1 MDILY
6 VFFETRRLDN
16 PDIVVVNVANDNMF
30 RRTVVTRRWCMGE
43 VAESKA
49 FT

>member
-1 MDILY
+1 MCSSRPEDQTIQ
-6 VFFETRRLDN
+6 TT
-16 PDIVVVNVANDNMF
+16 DIVVVNVANMF

-43 VAESKA
+43 VAESNA